1 MKDYW
6 KLVRPR
12 ILLLVL
18 FSMAAA
24 AWTSGEQVPP
34 WTELAHGLAGTGLV
48 IAGAVALNQRLEVR
62 SDAQMPR
69 TAARPLPTGRLGKRQ
84 VALFGLGVSAG
95 GFGYLVLTS
104 HAQVVGLALASWL
117 VYVLIYTPLKSRTAW
132 QTPVGAISGA
142 MPVLI
147 GASIAQAATSPTA
160 LSLFGVVCLWQ
171 FPHAMAIA
179 WLYREE
185 FASAGVKLA
194 TVVDP
199 SGRAAGALAVL
210 GAVALVPVSL
220 IPPLAF
226 LADWRYG
233 AVAALLGAVY
243 LVSAIRFLRHRN
255 DTNARWLL
263 RASLVYLPVLFAVL
277 VCSR

>member
-1 MKDYW
+1 MRDYW

-24 AWTSGEQVPP
+24 AWVSGEPAP
-34 WTELAHGLAGTGLV
+34 SWPELAHALLGTGLV

-69 TAARPLPTGRLGKRQ
+69 TAGRPLPTGRLTKRQ
-84 VALFGLGVSAG
+84 VTVFGLVVSG
-95 GFGYLVLTS
+95 SGFVYLVLTS

-117 VYVLIYTPLKSRTAW
+117 VYVLIYTPLKSRTVW
-132 QTPVGAISGA
+132 QTPVGAVAGA

-147 GASIAQAATSPTA
+147 GASVAQQATSPMA
-160 LSLFGVVCLWQ
+160 WSLFGIVCLWQ

-185 FASAGVKLA
+185 FASAEVKLA
-194 TVVDP
+194 AVVDP
-199 SGRAAGALAVL
+199 TGRTAGALAVL
-210 GAVALVPVSL
+210 GAAGLVPLSL
-220 IPPLAF
+220 IPPLASW
-226 LADWRYG
+226 ADWRYG

-243 LVSAIRFLRHRN
+243 LGAAIGFLRRRN
-255 DTNARWLL
+255 DGTARWLL
-263 RASLVYLPVLFAVL
+263 RASLAYLPILLAAL
-277 VCSR
+277 LCTA